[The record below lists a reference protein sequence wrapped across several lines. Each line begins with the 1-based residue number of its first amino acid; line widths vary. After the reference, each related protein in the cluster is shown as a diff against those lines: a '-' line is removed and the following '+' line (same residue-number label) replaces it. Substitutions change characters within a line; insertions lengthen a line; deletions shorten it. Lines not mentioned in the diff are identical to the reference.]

1 MRRPNYTLLLERIR
15 QLAIEQMYQGVRS
28 IIFTRL
34 ADGSIEVS
42 VMRELRDFGL
52 PPCAIVDRATM
63 QLRLCD

>member
-1 MRRPNYTLLLERIR
+1 MGRSDDTFLLERIR
-15 QLAIEQMYQGVRS
+15 QLAIEQMYQVVRS

-34 ADGSIEVS
+34 ADGNIEVS
-42 VMRELRDFGL
+42 VMRELRDFAL